1 MYDYIRRLSLKQ
13 ASVEVPVFLL
23 ALLIAELFYKFRS
36 FLLETGAFLL
46 TWFILSAL
54 VSTVRSMMARPSDQ
68 TQP

>member
-13 ASVEVPVFLL
+13 ASIEVPVFLL

-46 TWFILSAL
+46 TWLVLSAV
-54 VSTVRSMMARPSDQ
+54 VSIVRSMMERPSDPAQ
-68 TQP
+68 S

>member
-46 TWFILSAL
+46 TWFILSAV
-54 VSTVRSMMARPSDQ
+54 VSMVRSMMARPSDQ

>member
-1 MYDYIRRLSLKQ
+1 M
-13 ASVEVPVFLL
+13 PVFLL

-46 TWFILSAL
+46 TWFILSAV

>member
-13 ASVEVPVFLL
+13 ASIEVPVFLL

-46 TWFILSAL
+46 TWFILSAV
-54 VSTVRSMMARPSDQ
+54 VSTVRSMMQRPSDQ
-68 TQP
+68 IQS

>member
-46 TWFILSAL
+46 TWFILSAV